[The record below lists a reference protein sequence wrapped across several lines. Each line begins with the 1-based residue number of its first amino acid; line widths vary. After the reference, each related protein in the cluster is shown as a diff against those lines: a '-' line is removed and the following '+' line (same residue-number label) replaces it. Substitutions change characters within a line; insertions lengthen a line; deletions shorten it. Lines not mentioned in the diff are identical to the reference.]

1 MGTLVGHVAPGFGFF
16 LLGIWHLLNHIR
28 LHALH
33 PKSYTSLPWFPT
45 PKIRYLELFLMM
57 GICLASI
64 SMELFIG
71 PKKHQ
76 PLDFDGT
83 IPSNHL
89 HNFEHSNISLTF
101 FVYALFSIIFDKITP
116 SPPAKYELTQFLGA
130 IAFGQQLLLFHLH
143 STDHMGVEG
152 QYHWLLQIVIFV
164 SLATTLLGIPFP
176 KSFLNSFVRSYSIMF
191 QGIWLM
197 VMGFMLWTPEFI
209 PKGCFINLEEGH
221 KVVRCH
227 NHEDLERAKSLVNIQ
242 FSWYLVGITIFC
254 VTLYLI
260 MIKIFQEKVE
270 YQSLNSKFEEQ
281 EDDLEDVEA
290 QKTSKNNVES
300 NRFLE
305 MGKIFASPSDMER

>member
-16 LLGIWHLLNHIR
+16 LIGIWHLINHIR

-33 PKSYTSLPWFPT
+33 PKSYTSLAWFPT
-45 PKIRYLELFLMM
+45 PRIRYLELFLIM
-57 GICLASI
+57 GGCLASI

-76 PLDFDGT
+76 PLDIDGT

-101 FVYALFSIIFDKITP
+101 FVYALFSIIFDKIKL
-116 SPPAKYELTQFLGA
+116 PPHDKYGLTQFLGA

-143 STDHMGVEG
+143 SADHMGVEG
-152 QYHWLLQIVIFV
+152 QYHWLLQIAIFV

-197 VMGFMLWTPEFI
+197 VMGFMLWTPKLI
-209 PKGCFINLEEGH
+209 PKGCFINFEEGH
-221 KVVRCH
+221 KVVRCQ
-227 NHEDLERAKSLVNIQ
+227 NHEALERAKSLVNIQ
-242 FSWYLVGITIFC
+242 FSWYVVGITIFC
-254 VTLYLI
+254 VTLYLVL
-260 MIKIFQEKVE
+260 IKIFQEKVE
-270 YQSLNSKFEEQ
+270 YQSLDSKFEEQ

-290 QKTSKNNVES
+290 QNSSKNGVES

-305 MGKIFASPSDMER
+305 MGKMFSSTSDMER